1 MTKLTFTLRAIILSA
16 LCVPVVFSCSNYL
29 DFQEDIGNGKDD
41 DGKTYQVSVLASNA
55 EEGESVIADAPRT
68 AEGATITLTASLNA
82 GRRVAL
88 SADGVVITPST
99 ISADGDTATFTMPS
113 SAVIVTATFSDIPPT
128 LYAITVTPSGA
139 EAGELVTASV
149 SEAAEGTT
157 ITLTAS
163 LGVGRR
169 VALSADG
176 VVITPSTISANGD
189 TASFTMSGNAVAVV
203 ATFSDIPPTLYA
215 VTVTPSGAASGES
228 VTASVTQAKEGTN
241 VTLTAALGA
250 GRRVALSADGVV
262 ITPATIST
270 DDGTATFTM
279 PGNAV
284 AVTATFYSVYPITIT
299 PNGAA
304 SGESVTASVSEA
316 AEGTTITLT
325 AALGASRRVALSA
338 DGVVITPAM
347 ISADDGTATFTMP
360 GNAVEVT
367 ATFSDILYPITITPT
382 GATGSEGVTASVS
395 TAAQGTTITLTAA
408 LGASRRVALSAAGV
422 TITPSTIST
431 NNGTATFTMPGNAVE
446 VTATFSDILYP
457 ITITPTGATG
467 SEGVT
472 ASVSTAAQG
481 TTITLT
487 AALGASRRVVLSAAG
502 VTITPSTIITSGDT
516 ATFTMPGNAVTV
528 SAAFT
533 SISAGYAQSHTVNGE
548 TFNTHYVPSGRTF
561 IMGEHVQTTTQTVT
575 LTKNFWMGE
584 TEVTQGLWE
593 AVMVSWPGTAPS
605 STYGDGP
612 NKPAYYVNWYD
623 AVAFCNLLTE
633 EDSSIANTERV
644 YYSNSGLTTA
654 YTTTNAANSDPV
666 YVSFSK
672 KGYRLPTEAEW
683 EYAARYID
691 GTNWN
696 GGDHVSGGPVYTDE
710 ADPDK
715 VGDYAWYSGNNLG
728 SVGDPAYGSKDVGQK
743 TANSLGLKDMSGN
756 VWEWCYDWYDAYSGG
771 SEIDPTGPASGTYRV
786 RRGGYWSNSAYSL
799 RCAHRYSLDSIPTTR
814 RNYFGFRLCR
824 TAD

>member
-408 LGASRRVALSAAGV
+408 LGASRRV
-422 TITPSTIST
+422 
-431 NNGTATFTMPGNAVE
+431 
-446 VTATFSDILYP
+446 
-457 ITITPTGATG
+457 
-467 SEGVT
+467 
-472 ASVSTAAQG
+472 
-481 TTITLT
+481 
-487 AALGASRRVVLSAAG
+487 VLSAAG